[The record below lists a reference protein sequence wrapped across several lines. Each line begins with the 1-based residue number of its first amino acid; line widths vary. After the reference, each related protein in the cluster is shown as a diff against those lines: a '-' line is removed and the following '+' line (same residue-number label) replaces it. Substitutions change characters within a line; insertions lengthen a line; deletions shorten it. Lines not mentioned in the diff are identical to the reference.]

1 MLLNTELFGSK
12 IRKICQSVIFQVMAY
27 LLSKFLKNI
36 IKMAVSHK
44 IKFYPV
50 DNGDNVLIKLL
61 LSLIVKSEIAK
72 KTLME

>member
-50 DNGDNVLIKLL
+50 DNGD
-61 LSLIVKSEIAK
+61 
-72 KTLME
+72 TY